1 MSYDQIV
8 GTLRTSENGVVY
20 RSAEKFLTFFTL
32 TLKDVTDD
40 KKLLAKIAEGL
51 SRMDKSAEI
60 QKDKKGNVVYDKET
74 RDTEIVS
81 LSEDIDDY
89 MSREVLPHVPDAKA
103 FFEEDLSKRNPV
115 IKTGAEIPFSRFFY
129 KYQQP
134 EPSKELELQF
144 VDLER
149 SVNKRIQE
157 LFGRGD

>member
-1 MSYDQIV
+1 
-8 GTLRTSENGVVY
+8 
-20 RSAEKFLTFFTL
+20 
-32 TLKDVTDD
+32 
-40 KKLLAKIAEGL
+40 
-51 SRMDKSAEI
+51 MDKSAEI